1 MAVGWRAGAMMFV
14 LSEGRD
20 LPMSA
25 LSRKV
30 VIAVASVGQLAV
42 VAGAAEKPEGSQKR
56 ARASGPLAWVY
67 RDKIRMGWSPSSPA
81 DYETMARAGMNAVM
95 PRLEL
100 DAVVDYDPIRA
111 EVPCSDRDAQV
122 LTSLR
127 ETSRKAR
134 QTGLHY
140 FHCLDIAASSQ
151 TWRVGFKDNPARFND
166 GDLPSP
172 VDPVYWRR
180 AIVQRVQRALDLLDG
195 DAYAL
200 DAVIIDP
207 EMYAIHAGVPGGP
220 DYGRYAFE
228 TFLAETSKPT
238 PADVTTPDQRRQ
250 WLKTQELDKD
260 YVRWQHRRV
269 ASLAAALRK
278 TVHARHP
285 NAILGFIVYKN
296 RMWFN
301 AMAVGLYAPGRPV
314 FVGPETTYSGVMDDS
329 FVAYAR
335 SLRRT
340 VKVPCLFVPGLRM
353 GLEGGR
359 VPEAFLKVVPGNL
372 YQRCQHSEGYWIWS
386 IYRFGKGAQP
396 ERFFSVLR
404 RVNEALD
411 RQAKTGV
418 VDQTLKAAPLPVEL
432 PPDLQ
437 QRLATAARLR
447 PVKSPTSRTTASASS
462 RAGLAFVAPKL
473 RGTHTLILW
482 PQQGQRQDTTLT
494 IRAIKLGNLLA
505 ATSVRVF
512 GPQGRALWA
521 ETVPPGSTRVIRV
534 PATETGPRAAVISAG
549 MNAYQIVDV
558 SCPAMLC
565 QDKTGV
571 SVNARGL
578 AGRFY
583 FHVPPSRSHFTIQ
596 VRGYHTEYA
605 DYVLSDPNGRGVKH
619 WKMVRRAITEKIAP
633 AAPGIWSLVVD
644 RVIDDAGFSLVDLPN
659 RFALRP
665 EDVYDQPRP

>member
-1 MAVGWRAGAMMFV
+1 MSV
-14 LSEGRD
+14 LSLRT
-20 LPMSA
+20 
-25 LSRKV
+25 V
-30 VIAVASVGQLAV
+30 VAAASIGQLAAIAAADAP
-42 VAGAAEKPEGSQKR
+42 AGPGKHSPPG
-56 ARASGPLAWVY
+56 GHLAWVY
-67 RDKIRMGWSPSSPA
+67 RDKIRMGWSPSRPA

-100 DAVVDYDPIRA
+100 DAVVDYEPSRA
-111 EVPCSDRDAQV
+111 NVPCSDRDAQV
-122 LTSLR
+122 LKSLR

-134 QTGLHY
+134 QVGLRY

-151 TWRVGFKDNPARFND
+151 TWRIGFKGNPARFND

-195 DAYAL
+195 DAYVL

-207 EMYAIHAGVPGGP
+207 EMYALHAAVPGAP

-228 TFLAETSKPT
+228 TFLAETSKHT
-238 PADVTTPDQRRQ
+238 PADVNTPDERRQ
-250 WLKTQELDKD
+250 WLKMQRLDKD
-260 YVRWQHRRV
+260 YVTWQHQRV
-269 ASLAAALRK
+269 ASQAAVLRK
-278 TVHARHP
+278 AVHARHP
-285 NAILGFIVYKN
+285 DAILGFIIYKN

-301 AMAVGLYAPGRPV
+301 AVAEGLYAPGRPV

-329 FVAYAR
+329 FIAYAQ

-359 VPEAFLKVVPGNL
+359 VPEAFLEVVPGNL

-386 IYRFGKGAQP
+386 IYRFGKGAQQ

-418 VDQTLKAAPLPVEL
+418 MDQTLRAAALPVEL

-437 QRLATAARLR
+437 QRLATAAKLR
-447 PVKSPTSRTTASASS
+447 PVMSPPSRTTAPVSS
-462 RAGLAFVAPKL
+462 RARFTFVAPKL
-473 RGTHTLILW
+473 RGTHTLMLW
-482 PQQGQRQDTTLT
+482 PQPGQRQDTTLT
-494 IRAIKLGNLLA
+494 IRAIKLGNLLG
-505 ATSVRVF
+505 ATSVRIF
-512 GPQGRALWA
+512 GPQGRLLWG
-521 ETVPPGSTRVIRV
+521 ETVPPRSTRVIRV
-534 PATETGPRAAVISAG
+534 PATQTGPHAAVISAG

-565 QDKTGV
+565 QGTAGV

-583 FHVPPSRSHFTIQ
+583 FHVPSGRLHFTLE
-596 VRGYHTEYA
+596 VRGSHTEHA

-619 WKMVRRAITEKIAP
+619 WKAVRRATTEKIAS
-633 AAPGIWSLVVD
+633 ATPGIWSLVVD
-644 RVIDDAGFSLVDLPN
+644 HVIDDAGFSLVDLPN

-665 EDVYDQPRP
+665 QDVYDQSRP